1 MMKALKSLPRKRK
14 LLLAGTAAVVLLLI
28 LRPGRG
34 ARPEVTV
41 QHPRRC
47 DLVES
52 VPASGTIRPVLEV
65 KISPDVSGEVVE
77 ICAKEGD
84 QVAAGDLIL
93 RIRPDLY
100 QSQVEQASASLGTLR
115 AQFARQRAE
124 ERQARANH
132 ERNQKLFELN
142 AISAAELQHSRTELE
157 IAHSGLQA
165 AEYAIRSGEAQLREA
180 RENLLKTTL
189 YAPMDGIISRMSV
202 EKGERVVGTS
212 QMPGTEL
219 FRIADFSRMEVVVEV
234 GESDI
239 VRIETRDSVEV
250 EIDAYPRRKFRGEVT
265 QIANSAKVAN
275 FEVRIELLPDSLKFL
290 PGMSAAVRIVT
301 DRRDGCLTLPVESLF
316 IRDKEPCVWVA
327 DAEDKARAVVVT
339 TGIQDLD
346 RIEIRQGLSEDDRVV
361 TGPAEAIGQT
371 LKEGQKLK
379 LSAKTTHYE

>member
-142 AISAAELQHSRTELE
+142 AISAVELQHSRTELE

>member
-14 LLLAGTAAVVLLLI
+14 LLLAAAAAAVLLLI
-28 LRPGRG
+28 VRLGRPS
-34 ARPEVTV
+34 RPEVTV

-65 KISPDVSGEVVE
+65 KISPDVSGEIVE

-84 QVAAGDLIL
+84 RVAAGDLIL

-115 AQFARQRAE
+115 AQFARQKAE

-301 DRRDGCLTLPVESLF
+301 DKRNGCLTLPVESLF

>member
-100 QSQVEQASASLGTLR
+100 QSQLEQASASLGTLR

>member
-1 MMKALKSLPRKRK
+1 MKPLKELIRNRKV
-14 LLLAGTAAVVLLLI
+14 LLAGILALVLPFLI
-28 LRPGRG
+28 HPGRK
-34 ARPEVTV
+34 ARTEVIV
-41 QHPRRC
+41 QHPQER

-52 VPASGTIRPVLEV
+52 VPASGTIRPVMEV

-84 QVAAGDLIL
+84 RVKAGDLIL
-93 RIRPDLY
+93 RIRQDLY
-100 QSQVEQASASLGTLR
+100 LSQVEQASASLGTLR
-115 AQFARQRAE
+115 AQFARERAE

-132 ERNQKLFELN
+132 ERNQQLFELN
-142 AISAAELQHSRTELE
+142 AISAAELQHSRTELD
-157 IAHSGLQA
+157 IARSSLQA
-165 AEYAIRSGEAQLREA
+165 AEFAIRSGEAQLKEA

-239 VRIETRDSVEV
+239 VRIELRDSVDV
-250 EIDAYPRRKFRGEVT
+250 EIDAYPRRKFRGLVT

-290 PGMSAAVRIVT
+290 PGMSAAVRIIT

-316 IRDKEPCVWVA
+316 IRDKEPCVWIA
-327 DAEDKARAVVVT
+327 DTDDKARAASVV

-346 RIEIRQGLSEDDRVV
+346 RIEIREGLTGDDRVV
-361 TGPAEAIGQT
+361 VGPPEAIGQK
-371 LKEGQKLK
+371 LQEGQKLK
-379 LSAKTTHYE
+379 ISAKSLRYE

>member
-1 MMKALKSLPRKRK
+1 M
-14 LLLAGTAAVVLLLI
+14 AGTAAVVLLLI

-100 QSQVEQASASLGTLR
+100 QSQLEQASASLGTLR

>member
-142 AISAAELQHSRTELE
+142 AISAVELQHSRTELE

-290 PGMSAAVRIVT
+290 PGMSSAVRIVT

>member
-52 VPASGTIRPVLEV
+52 VPASGTVRPVLEV

-84 QVAAGDLIL
+84 RVAAGDLIL

>member
-250 EIDAYPRRKFRGEVT
+250 EIDAYPRWKFRGEVT